1 MPDLTV
7 LCLTIRPN
15 SSILYSAQNSLP
27 KEALRILT
35 QTRVTLVIAVIAITL
50 IIVGSLSMIPAREI
64 ALEQVPT
71 VETHPQLE
79 DTARGAL
86 EIPPERFRD
95 EEVTTFKPRLE
106 MAPTIK
112 NRRTIQTFLP
122 LLEQAVP
129 APAAATVTPQIS
141 REPLLPP
148 PDGVR
153 REVDVPIL
161 MYHYIS
167 EPPPDADSI
176 RRGLSVTPAQF
187 EEHLRYLKENGYR
200 TISLYQLLLH
210 LTHGEPLPEK
220 PIILTFDDGYRD
232 NFENAFPLLQEYG
245 FKATFFLITNFI
257 DEGRPLYMTW
267 DQVKTMAQAGHE
279 IGAHSRDHPDLRG
292 KDIDFLVWQILG
304 AKEAIQNGAGI
315 TPRFFSYPSG
325 KYDENTI
332 AVLKSAHYWGAV
344 TIHQGVHQSS
354 DSLFEL
360 QRIRV
365 HGNYGVNELDW
376 VLKYYLGE

>member
-1 MPDLTV
+1 MPRPY
-7 LCLTIRPN
+7 LCLTICPN

-27 KEALRILT
+27 KEALHILT

-50 IIVGSLSMIPAREI
+50 IIVGSLSMIPAQEI
-64 ALEQVPT
+64 VLEQAPT
-71 VETHPQLE
+71 AQTHPQPV
-79 DTARGAL
+79 DTGHEAL
-86 EIPPERFRD
+86 EIPPERLRD

-106 MAPTIK
+106 MAPIIE
-112 NRRTIQTFLP
+112 NRRTSQAFLP

-129 APAAATVTPQIS
+129 APAAATVTPQLFP
-141 REPLLPP
+141 EPLLPP
-148 PDGVR
+148 PDGVH
-153 REVDVPIL
+153 REANVPIL

-167 EPPPDADSI
+167 EPPPGADAI

-267 DQVKTMAQAGHE
+267 DQVKTLIQAGHE
-279 IGAHSRDHPDLRG
+279 IGGHSRDHPDLRG

-304 AKEAIQNGAGI
+304 TKEAIQNGAGI

-344 TIHQGVHQSS
+344 TVHQGVRQSS
-354 DSLFEL
+354 DALFEL
-360 QRIRV
+360 QRIRI
-365 HGNYGVNELDW
+365 HSHYGADELDW

>member
-1 MPDLTV
+1 
-7 LCLTIRPN
+7 
-15 SSILYSAQNSLP
+15 
-27 KEALRILT
+27 
-35 QTRVTLVIAVIAITL
+35 
-50 IIVGSLSMIPAREI
+50 
-64 ALEQVPT
+64 
-71 VETHPQLE
+71 
-79 DTARGAL
+79 
-86 EIPPERFRD
+86 
-95 EEVTTFKPRLE
+95 
-106 MAPTIK
+106 
-112 NRRTIQTFLP
+112 
-122 LLEQAVP
+122 
-129 APAAATVTPQIS
+129 
-141 REPLLPP
+141 
-148 PDGVR
+148 
-153 REVDVPIL
+153 
-161 MYHYIS
+161 
-167 EPPPDADSI
+167 
-176 RRGLSVTPAQF
+176 VTPAQF

-267 DQVKTMAQAGHE
+267 DQVKTLIQAGHE
-279 IGAHSRDHPDLRG
+279 IGGHSRDHPDLRG

-304 AKEAIQNGAGI
+304 TKEAIQNGAGI

-344 TIHQGVHQSS
+344 TVHQGVRQSS
-354 DSLFEL
+354 DALFEL
-360 QRIRV
+360 QRIRI
-365 HGNYGVNELDW
+365 HSHYGADELDW